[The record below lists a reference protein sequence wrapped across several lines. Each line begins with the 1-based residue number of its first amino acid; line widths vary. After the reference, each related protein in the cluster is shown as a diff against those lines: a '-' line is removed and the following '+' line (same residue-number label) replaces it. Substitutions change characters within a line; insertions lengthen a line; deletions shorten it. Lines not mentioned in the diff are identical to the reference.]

1 MRKYRL
7 FHLYS
12 HKVLFVSRETF
23 FDKVVLYSC
32 ELCLPSFQACA
43 WRAPSLCLQGVFRSS
58 CGDWICYPDFIPASG
73 CLPFVF
79 LHFSRL
85 FVCSGDFYRDFYVF
99 SSFTFQKSVLLRTF
113 AKKKRSFFRSLKI
126 LFLPDAIKK
135 TRFPTHDHP
144 IYIRFFFRFIV
155 FWYLYLCPGD
165 FAGVF
170 CRIQEVLGDIFL
182 LFRNVFSQQWRSGD
196 FSAISGGL

>member
-12 HKVLFVSRETF
+12 RKSLFVSRETF
-23 FDKVVLYSC
+23 FDKVVLYSR
-32 ELCLPSFQACA
+32 ELCLPSFSSVCVA
-43 WRAPSLCLQGVFRSS
+43 RADTLPPRGLSFVMRRLDMLSGL
-58 CGDWICYPDFIPASG
+58 YPGSG

-79 LHFSRL
+79 FHFSRL
-85 FVCSGDFYRDFYVF
+85 FICSGGFYRDFCVF
-99 SSFTFQKSVLLRTF
+99 SSFSLQKSVLLRTF
-113 AKKKRSFFRSLKI
+113 AEKKGSFFRSQKM

-135 TRFPTHDHP
+135 NTFSGARPSDL
-144 IYIRFFFRFIV
+144 YSFFFRFIV

-170 CRIQEVLGDIFL
+170 AGFGRFLGTYFYC
-182 LFRNVFSQQWRSGD
+182 FGTFFHNSG
-196 FSAISGGL
+196 AR